1 MKQLEILIILRGLIL
16 VQRNANVVVD
26 SVIST
31 TFSVSE
37 LNKLKTTLG
46 LWIRF
51 EDWIRFQI
59 SSDFELWSHILQI
72 RFEKGI

>member
-51 EDWIRFQI
+51 QI